1 MPISAVYRKGVIK
14 PLDKIELE
22 ENERIEIDIKRKKES
37 REITKKIAGSLKIEN
52 EKLIEAI
59 VESEEWA

>member
-22 ENERIEIDIKRKKES
+22 ENEKIEIDIKRKKKFENFHGKL
-37 REITKKIAGSLKIEN
+37 ELKEKIADEI
-52 EKLIEAI
+52 IEAE
-59 VESEEWA
+59 VWD